1 MAIAKKTL
9 GGDNTKVTFG
19 NGGFISAGQDIAQA
33 GTQNFQQ
40 AKQAER
46 KLNFEQ
52 QKTVTDGLTSGLYS
66 DQFSKEIMNGVGELG
81 ALSANS
87 QEYSKKLA
95 TLTGNLKYKVDRQ
108 AQNTEAWKTQ
118 DAALGSEGVGKGYYD
133 DVKKINLQETSI
145 SKLGLNQ
152 TPQQIN
158 DTTSVFLNDV
168 NNISE
173 AGRGNISKDFVK
185 TIGNSLTTDMKDL
198 YVSKGNLVGEQDN
211 VTQNQFYEIDI
222 NGVSMPIFDYKNA
235 LHQPVMDR
243 AISSWRDQ
251 SKAHDVIMD
260 DYVSKYLK
268 KKEKENEKDGNPSLT
283 AEQKEVIRK
292 EGARLGLTT
301 ELGKVFPGY
310 KKESERVF
318 KNLPANMF
326 ANNNPNPTSAKTE
339 DLVQRFSTITNF
351 NSDVLNNS
359 SLSKLTL
366 SELTGLPQA
375 PEIQGY
381 EVSSMFDDLTVD
393 SVDAAGEK
401 TSSVKA
407 FESLIFDPTS
417 DRSNPIFY
425 AKKQNDDKYE
435 RFEGAGIFNAIG
447 EAMQTSGKYKDSD
460 LKKSIVE
467 NYGPEALNSDGSINF
482 NRVTKFDVANYN
494 TTKNA
499 LADQK
504 ILEETR
510 LRATDLFF
518 NPVNTDGSI
527 DPDAKTKLKEERR
540 KDPVK
545 YFTKLTNIARG
556 TLITVDDKKVR
567 IQSVSNNESG
577 GDSWYNSILKS
588 DKVNINYVDQNGDV
602 GSIEG
607 LGDGELQKYLQ
618 GRGSGFYR
626 DNTGAAT
633 TNDMLSPGQFK
644 GILSDEELAKIE
656 NEIANN

>member
-19 NGGFISAGQDIAQA
+19 NGGFISAGQNIAQA

-133 DVKKINLQETSI
+133 DVKKIDLQEKSI
-145 SKLGLNQ
+145 KDLGLNQ

-158 DTTSVFLNDV
+158 ESTSVFLNDV

-211 VTQNQFYEIDI
+211 ITQNQFYEIDI

-260 DYVSKYLK
+260 DYVSKYLA
-268 KKEKENEKDGNPSLT
+268 KKEKEKLKEGKEPLT
-283 AEQKEVIRK
+283 AEQKELIKK

-310 KKESERVF
+310 KKESDRVF

-326 ANNNPNPTSAKTE
+326 SNNNPNPTSAKTE

-359 SLSKLTL
+359 SLSKLTM

-393 SVDAAGEK
+393 SVNDAGEK

-417 DRSNPIFY
+417 DRSNPVFY
-425 AKKQNDDKYE
+425 AKKQNEDKYE

-467 NYGPEALNSDGSINF
+467 NYGPEALNNDGSINF

-504 ILEETR
+504 ILEDTR

-518 NPVNTDGSI
+518 NPVNSDGSI

-545 YFTKLTNIARG
+545 YFTKLTNVARG
-556 TLITVDDKKVR
+556 TLITVDGKKVR
-567 IQSVSNNESG
+567 IQSVSNNQTG
-577 GDSWYNSILKS
+577 GVFYN

-602 GSIEG
+602 GVLEE
-607 LGDGELQKYLQ
+607 LKDGELQKYLQ

>member
-1 MAIAKKTL
+1 MAIARKTL

-66 DQFSKEIMNGVGELG
+66 DQFSKEIMAGVGELG

-95 TLTGNLKYKVDRQ
+95 TLTGKLKYKVDRQ

-118 DAALGSEGVGKGYYD
+118 DAALGAEGVGKGYYD
-133 DVKKINLQETSI
+133 DVKKVDLQQKNI
-145 SKLGLNQ
+145 KKLGLNQ

-158 DTTSVFLNDV
+158 ESTSVFLNDV
-168 NNISE
+168 SNISE

-211 VTQNQFYEIDI
+211 ITQNQFYEIDI
-222 NGVSMPIFDYKNA
+222 NGVSMPIFDHKNA

-260 DYVSKYLK
+260 DYVSKYLAK
-268 KKEKENEKDGNPSLT
+268 KVQENEKDDKPSLT
-283 AEQKEVIRK
+283 ADQKELIKK

-310 KKESERVF
+310 KKESDRVF

-393 SVDAAGEK
+393 STDKAGEK
-401 TSSVKA
+401 STVNA

-425 AKKQNDDKYE
+425 AKKQGEDKYE

-527 DPDAKTKLKEERR
+527 DPDAKATLNAERR

-556 TLITVDDKKVR
+556 TLITVDGKKVR
-567 IQSVSNNESG
+567 IQSVSNNQSG
-577 GDSWYNSILKS
+577 GGFFNLK
-588 DKVNINYVDQNGDV
+588 DDYVNINYVDQNGDV

-626 DNTGAAT
+626 DNTGAAS

>member
-1 MAIAKKTL
+1 MAIARKTL

-33 GTQNFQQ
+33 GARNFQD

-66 DQFSKEIMNGVGELG
+66 DQFSTEIMNGVGELG

-87 QEYSKKLA
+87 EEYAKKLA
-95 TLTGNLKYKVDRQ
+95 TLTGKLKYKVDRQ

-118 DAALGSEGVGKGYYD
+118 DAALGAEGVGKGYYD
-133 DVKKINLQETSI
+133 DVKKIDLQEKSI
-145 SKLGLNQ
+145 KDLGLNQ

-158 DTTSVFLNDV
+158 QSTSDFLNDV

-185 TIGNSLTTDMKDL
+185 TIGNSLTTEMNDL
-198 YVSKGNLVGEQDN
+198 YISKGNLVGEQDDI
-211 VTQNQFYEIDI
+211 TQNQFYEIDI

-260 DYVSKYLK
+260 DYVSKYLA
-268 KKEKENEKDGNPSLT
+268 KKEKENEKEGKEPLT
-283 AEQKEVIRK
+283 AAQKESIKK

-310 KKESERVF
+310 KKESDRVF

-326 ANNNPNPTSAKTE
+326 ANNNSNPTSAKTE

-393 SVDAAGEK
+393 STNSAGEK
-401 TSSVKA
+401 STVNA

-425 AKKQNDDKYE
+425 AKKQGDDKYE

-494 TTKNA
+494 ATKNA

-518 NPVNTDGSI
+518 NPVNSDGSI
-527 DPDAKTKLKEERR
+527 DPDLKTELKEERR

-545 YFTKLTNIARG
+545 YFTKLTNVARG
-556 TLITVDDKKVR
+556 TLITVDGKKVR
-567 IQSVSNNESG
+567 IQSVSNNNSG
-577 GDSWYNSILKS
+577 GDSWYNSS

-607 LGDGELQKYLQ
+607 LKDGELQKYLQ